1 MSQSPE
7 ERGAAPHRFEE
18 DRQAKLE
25 KLRAMGLDPYGQR
38 YEKGRTVRE
47 TLESFSDAEQ
57 EKPARTAGR
66 VTALRRHGKA
76 AFLDIRDW
84 TGRIQVYLRRD
95 KLGDEKWAVF
105 EMLDLGDMI
114 GVSGVLMKTRTGEIT
129 IFADDLAFLTKA
141 LLPLPE
147 KWHGLKD
154 VELRYRQR
162 YLDLIANPEVMDVFL
177 KRIRILKLIRQYLD
191 ERGFVEVETPMMQSI
206 AAGAAA
212 KPFTTHHNALDIDL
226 YLRISPELYLK
237 RLLVGGME
245 KVYEINRNFRNEGI
259 STRHNPEFTMMEIYQ
274 SFADY
279 HVMMDLTEG
288 LICSLIAAL
297 YGPETKQIPYGD
309 KTIDVSRPWA
319 RRQYGDLLKEHGGVS
334 LGDDA
339 AIRAKAKTMGLETG
353 ALPTNAIAHEIFEKV
368 AEENLVNPTFILDY
382 PVEVCPLTKRR
393 PDNAALAQRFELII
407 NGMELANAYTE
418 LNDPADQQARF
429 EEQLRMG
436 TDEVREIDSDFVTA
450 LKHGMPPAGGLGIGI
465 DRLVMILTNQPSI
478 RDVLLF
484 PLLRPL
490 GEAP

>member
-1 MSQSPE
+1 MSQNPE
-7 ERGAAPHRFEE
+7 EHAVPSHKLEE
-18 DRQAKLE
+18 DRLAKLQ
-25 KLRAMGLDPYGQR
+25 KLRAAGLDPYGQR
-38 YEKGRTVRE
+38 YEKAATVKQV
-47 TLESFSDAEQ
+47 LDAYSPTE
-57 EKPARTAGR
+57 EGKKVRTAGR
-66 VTALRRHGKA
+66 VTALRLHGKA

-84 TGRIQVYLRRD
+84 TGRVQLYFRRE
-95 KLGDEKWAVF
+95 KLGDQKFAVF
-105 EMLDLGDMI
+105 ELLDLGDII
-114 GVSGVLMKTRTGEIT
+114 GVEGGLMKTRTGEIT
-129 IFADDLAFLTKA
+129 IFVEDFTFLTKA

-162 YLDLIANPEVMDVFL
+162 YLDLISNPEVMETFL
-177 KRIRILKLIRQYLD
+177 RRIRILKLIRQYLD

-212 KPFTTHHNALDIDL
+212 KPFMTHHNTLDIDL

-274 SFADY
+274 AFADY
-279 HVMMDLTEG
+279 NVMMDLTEG
-288 LICSLIAAL
+288 LITSLVADIHGA
-297 YGPETKQIPYGD
+297 ETKEIPYGD
-309 KTIDVSRPWA
+309 KMINISRPWA
-319 RRQYGDLLKEHGGVS
+319 RRQYADLLKEFGGVD

-339 AIRAKAKTMGLETG
+339 AIRTKAKAMGLETG
-353 ALPTNAIAHEIFEKV
+353 PLPTNAIAHEIFEKV
-368 AEENLVNPTFILDY
+368 VEQNLVHPTFILDY

-393 PDNAALAQRFELII
+393 PDNPSLAQRFELII

-436 TDEVREIDSDFVTA
+436 TDEVREIDTDFVTA

-465 DRLVMILTNQPSI
+465 DRLVMILTNSLSI

-490 GEAP
+490 SAEP

>member
-1 MSQSPE
+1 MSQNPE
-7 ERGAAPHRFEE
+7 EHGVPTHKFEE
-18 DRQAKLE
+18 DRRAKLE
-25 KLRAMGLDPYGQR
+25 QLRAMGLDPYGQR
-38 YEKGRTVRE
+38 YEKGMTVQQA
-47 TLESFSDAEQ
+47 LDAYSPTE
-57 EKPARTAGR
+57 EGKKVRTAGR
-66 VTALRRHGKA
+66 VTAFRRHGKA

-84 TGRIQVYLRRD
+84 TGRIQLYFRRE
-95 KLGDEKWAVF
+95 KLGDQKFALF
-105 EMLDLGDMI
+105 ELLDLGDIM
-114 GVSGVLMKTRTGEIT
+114 GVEGGLMKTRTGEIT
-129 IFADDLAFLTKA
+129 VFVEDFTLLTKA

-162 YLDLIANPEVMDVFL
+162 YLDLISNPQVMETFL

-212 KPFTTHHNALDIDL
+212 KPFTTHHNALNIDL

-274 SFADY
+274 AFANYD
-279 HVMMDLTEG
+279 VMMDLTEG
-288 LICSLIAAL
+288 LITSLIADL
-297 YGPETKQIPYGD
+297 YGPETKEIVYGD
-309 KTIDVSRPWA
+309 AKLNVSRPWA
-319 RRQYGDLLKEHGGVS
+319 RRTYAELLKEYGGVE

-339 AIRAKAKTMGLETG
+339 AIRAKAKSLGLEAG
-353 ALPTNAIAHEIFEKV
+353 PLPTNAIAHLIFEKV
-368 AEENLVNPTFILDY
+368 VEDHLVNPTFILDY

-393 PDNAALAQRFELII
+393 PDNPGLAQRFELII
-407 NGMELANAYTE
+407 VGMELANAYTE

-436 TDEVREIDSDFVTA
+436 TDEVREIDTDFVTA

-465 DRLVMILTNQPSI
+465 DRLVMILTNSPSI

-490 GEAP
+490 APEP